1 MNMLDLFTTDEIAD
15 ALTSI
20 DCGCCYAHDTVDTP
34 SKINA
39 GQSNYMR
46 VDSGQQSI
54 LLPKI

>member
-20 DCGCCYAHDTVDTP
+20 DCCCCIVDTP